1 MLASSATRM
10 IFGADIVYNS
20 SNGGPHLLTQGCVY
34 ANRVEGITNGRDFF
48 PSVTCTE
55 GESETT
61 RLERLFMIYWFYK
74 KISWWIFNIIGWL
87 FSHTAATTVFKQLIK
102 E

>member
-1 MLASSATRM
+1 MADH
-10 IFGADIVYNS
+10 IFLLGA
-20 SNGGPHLLTQGCVY
+20 VY
-34 ANRVEGITNGRDFF
+34 ANRAESVTNGQDFF

-55 GESETT
+55 GESETA

-87 FSHTAATTVFKQLIK
+87 FSHTAATQSPFHTAHWSWKIAGVPSV
-102 E
+102 